1 MGMTKTRRNQ
11 YSKQFKAEAVELVLL
26 TGRPNVEVAAE
37 LGINAGTLGN
47 WVNQWKRE
55 NPEAEPEMTPR
66 DMARL
71 EAVEEELR
79 AVKLENEF
87 LKKPPSSRRRWI
99 RCHLRVY
106 FSGEGK
112 LSGGLDVPI
121 AFRC

>member
-87 LKKPPSSRRRWI
+87 LKKPPWVQIVKATLGVWWASWCWTSRGVW
-99 RCHLRVY
+99 
-106 FSGEGK
+106 
-112 LSGGLDVPI
+112 
-121 AFRC
+121 